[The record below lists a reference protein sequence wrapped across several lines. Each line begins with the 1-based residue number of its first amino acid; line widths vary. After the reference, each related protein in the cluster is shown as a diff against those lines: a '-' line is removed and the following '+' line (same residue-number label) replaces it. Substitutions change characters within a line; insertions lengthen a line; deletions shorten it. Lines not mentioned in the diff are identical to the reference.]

1 MKKDRGQILGFIG
14 VILFIALVTILV
26 MTSVQNSTRRA
37 QIPVEER
44 TTAHELAIFQ
54 AGNYVEEDSKT
65 VQELEKSLDN
75 LANSTINSKEEI
87 GDFTTDAIIELK
99 RDYDI
104 EIKLTKF
111 LEEAEKIAKES
122 GPNSDYKEISAKVVI
137 ILSQEKSET

>member
-1 MKKDRGQILGFIG
+1 MKKDKGQILGFIG

-26 MTSVQNSTRRA
+26 MTSVQNPPKRA

-54 AGNYVEEDSKT
+54 AGKYVKEDSKT
-65 VQELEKSLDN
+65 VLNVEKLLDSL
-75 LANSTINSKEEI
+75 AGSTINSKEEI
-87 GDFTTDAIIELK
+87 GNLTTDAIIELK

-104 EIKLTKF
+104 EINVTKF
-111 LEEAEKIAKES
+111 LEEARKIAKES
-122 GPNSDYKEISAKVVI
+122 GPSADYEEITAKVVI

>member
-1 MKKDRGQILGFIG
+1 MKKDKGQILGFIG

-26 MTSVQNSTRRA
+26 MTSVQNPPKRT
-37 QIPVEER
+37 QVPVEER

-54 AGNYVEEDSKT
+54 AGKYVKEDSKT
-65 VQELEKSLDN
+65 VLNVEKLLDSLSG
-75 LANSTINSKEEI
+75 STINSKEEI

-104 EIKLTKF
+104 EINLTKF
-111 LEEAEKIAKES
+111 LEEAKKIAKES
-122 GPNSDYKEISAKVVI
+122 GPSADYEEIAAKVVI